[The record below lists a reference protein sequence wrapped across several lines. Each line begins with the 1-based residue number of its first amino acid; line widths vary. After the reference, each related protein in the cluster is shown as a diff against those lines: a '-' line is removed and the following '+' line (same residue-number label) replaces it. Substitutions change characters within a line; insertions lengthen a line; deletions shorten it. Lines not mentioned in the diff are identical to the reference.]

1 MQLKNNI
8 ISFLKDKR
16 TFYGL
21 LFLTIGA
28 ILVLFSLNI
37 TSLVGDEYM
46 YVFIAKAL
54 HQGKYTHW
62 IIIDEYIPDTFRN
75 PGYAFF
81 IYLIQFISEWVILIK
96 IVQVGLLLLSIYLFL
111 GIIDY
116 YNKSIHL
123 KNIFLLLLNINFV
136 ILAYP
141 GYVFPETMMTFLIT
155 LIINIE
161 LTWKENTWKKT
172 LLLVILY
179 SYAFQVRPVILF
191 IPFIRF
197 FYLIYKN
204 KMHNIAHNL
213 VFVILFIVSML
224 PYGYWNFKTHGV
236 FKVTSL
242 EGGAGVMYL
251 GYWSPKMVDF
261 TETNYW
267 RNATPKDVLINFSN
281 EKESLENR
289 IKFNQEWDSITNVC
303 NKYLTKKDLD
313 HLAFMKKN
321 DHLFVTYNGK
331 YTTEREKI
339 LKKVAVHHLLN
350 DWQYTIK
357 LKAYTFF
364 RLWYTGLNVN
374 DLNSNDKLNKYS
386 SILAFLTTFS
396 TLLLSISYFIYCLF
410 KRRDILI
417 TLALPIALCLYFDVL
432 HLPFAIQSRY
442 TICVRM
448 FYLFILAYMIYELH
462 FKNKDAQININNAE
476 E

>member
-1 MQLKNNI
+1 M
-8 ISFLKDKR
+8 F
-16 TFYGL
+16 F
-21 LFLTIGA
+21 
-28 ILVLFSLNI
+28 LNI
-37 TSLVGDEYM
+37 NLVMGDEYM
-46 YVFIAKAL
+46 YINCAKAL
-54 HQGKYTHW
+54 HQGRYTHW
-62 IIIDEYIPDTFRN
+62 IIFDEYIPDTFRN

-81 IYLIQFISEWVILIK
+81 IYPLQFISESTLVIK
-96 IVQVGLLLLSIYLFL
+96 IAQLILLFIAIYLFL
-111 GIIDY
+111 KIIDH
-116 YNKSIHL
+116 YNKDLII

-141 GYVFPETMMTFLIT
+141 SYVFPETMMIFLIT
-155 LIINIE
+155 LIVNIE

-191 IPFIRF
+191 IPFIKF

-204 KMHNIAHNL
+204 KMQNIAQNL
-213 VFVILFIVSML
+213 VFIILFIVSML
-224 PYGYWNFKTHGV
+224 PYGYWNYKKHGV

-267 RNATPKDVLINFSN
+267 RNFTPKDILINFSN
-281 EKESLENR
+281 ENESIENR
-289 IKFNQEWDSITNVC
+289 KKFNQEWDSISNAC
-303 NKYLTKKDLD
+303 SKFLTKKDSLY
-313 HLAFMKKN
+313 LPIMEKN
-321 DHLFVTYNGK
+321 NHLFVTYNGK
-331 YTTEREKI
+331 YTIEREKI
-339 LKKVAVHHLLN
+339 IKEVAVKHLIS
-350 DWQYTIK
+350 DWKYTIK
-357 LKAYTFF
+357 LKIYSFF
-364 RLWYTGLNVN
+364 RLWYTGLSVN
-374 DLNSNDKLNKYS
+374 DLHNKNNLKKYS
-386 SILAFLTTFS
+386 SILAFLTTFL
-396 TLLLSISYFIYCLF
+396 TFLMFFSYFIYCQF